1 MTDLNPTPMLVRAHG
16 PSGDTVGYADAACTA
31 GFGAVDP
38 SGKDLSI
45 GRSAGG
51 NRQLEPTVA
60 A

>member
-1 MTDLNPTPMLVRAHG
+1 MLARAHG

-51 NRQLEPTVA
+51 NRLLEPTVA